1 MKKEIPQTF
10 NFEGFLYEIKKHPD
24 GHYSVTVAENLSLTG
39 SGQISAVGK
48 QSHNMMTK
56 CLSYATVSMLKKRK
70 FTYSLNRQS
79 IEAIFE

>member
-1 MKKEIPQTF
+1 MIERDPKF
-10 NFEGFLYEIKKHPD
+10 NFEGYLYEIKKHPD
-24 GHYSVTVAENLSLTG
+24 GHYSATVAEMLSVTG

-56 CLSYATVSMLKKRK
+56 CLSYATVSLLKKRK